1 MVHMRTVN
9 SVATPDR
16 GNGMGLQLVSR
27 AAVDGKRPVSK
38 PSQIS
43 EFFAKA
49 RRLTFAAVAFFLTA
63 FAASTSYA
71 QSSAFAGMAGT
82 WSGPGTV
89 TLDDGS
95 SERIRCRATYKV
107 SGASM
112 EMSLT
117 CASDA
122 YRFNLLAAV
131 VAQGGEVNG
140 TWSETSRNIG
150 GSIQGRGAGGSFQVI
165 AQAAGFGA
173 SIALRT
179 IGNKQQIAMKAD
191 SQFRAANITL
201 SK

>member
-1 MVHMRTVN
+1 
-9 SVATPDR
+9 
-16 GNGMGLQLVSR
+16 MGLQLVSR

-38 PSQIS
+38 ASQTS

-95 SERIRCRATYKV
+95 NERIRCRATYKV
-107 SGASM
+107 AGASM
-112 EMSLT
+112 DMSLT

-122 YRFNLLAAV
+122 YKFNLLAAV
-131 VAQGGEVNG
+131 VAARRRGHRQLE
-140 TWSETSRNIG
+140 RN
-150 GSIQGRGAGGSFQVI
+150 QP
-165 AQAAGFGA
+165 
-173 SIALRT
+173 
-179 IGNKQQIAMKAD
+179 
-191 SQFRAANITL
+191 
-201 SK
+201 

>member
-1 MVHMRTVN
+1 
-9 SVATPDR
+9 
-16 GNGMGLQLVSR
+16 MGLQLVSR

-38 PSQIS
+38 ASQTS
-43 EFFAKA
+43 DFFAKA

-112 EMSLT
+112 DMSLT

-122 YRFNLLAAV
+122 YKFNLLAAV
-131 VAQGGEVNG
+131 VAQGGEVTGN
-140 TWSETSRNIG
+140 WSETSRNVG
-150 GSIQGRGAGGSFQVI
+150 GNIQGRGANGSFQVI
-165 AQAAGFGA
+165 AQAAGFSS
-173 SIALRT
+173 SISLKT
-179 IGNKQQIAMKAD
+179 SGSKQQIAMKAD
-191 SQFRAANITL
+191 SQFRAANISL

>member
-1 MVHMRTVN
+1 
-9 SVATPDR
+9 
-16 GNGMGLQLVSR
+16 MGLQLVSR

-38 PSQIS
+38 ASLTS
-43 EFFAKA
+43 EFCAKA

-63 FAASTSYA
+63 FAASTSHA
-71 QSSAFAGMAGT
+71 QASAFAGLAGT

-107 SGASM
+107 NGASM
-112 EMSLT
+112 DLSLT

-131 VAQGGEVNG
+131 VAQGGEIAGN
-140 TWSETSRNIG
+140 WSETSRNVG
-150 GSIQGRGAGGSFQVI
+150 GSIQGRGANGAFHVI
-165 AQAAGFGA
+165 AQAAGF
-173 SIALRT
+173 SSNIALRT
-179 IGNKQQIAMKAD
+179 TGNKQHITMKAD